1 MQANIDMLAELN
13 GAPPH
18 QGCRLV
24 GRRRDSASVPSYKF
38 IGPARFSILLNSRT
52 YQDLVVLWTYD
63 VREKNRIEGC
73 RNQNHHHQPAHFL

>member
-1 MQANIDMLAELN
+1 MYAGEHRCIQAN

-24 GRRRDSASVPSYKF
+24 GRRRDSASGSSYKF

-52 YQDLVVLWTYD
+52 YQDLVVLWTYH

-73 RNQNHHHQPAHFL
+73 RNQNHHHQPAAVW

>member
-1 MQANIDMLAELN
+1 MQANIDRCIQAN
-13 GAPPH
+13 GAPPP
-18 QGCRLV
+18 RWLV

-73 RNQNHHHQPAHFL
+73 RNQNHHHQPAAVW

>member
-18 QGCRLV
+18 QGCRACRTTTGFCVRVVLQV
-24 GRRRDSASVPSYKF
+24 YW
-38 IGPARFSILLNSRT
+38 PACVSILSNSRT
-52 YQDLVVLWTYD
+52 YQDLVVLWTYH

-73 RNQNHHHQPAHFL
+73 RNQNHHHQPASVW

>member
-18 QGCRLV
+18 QGCRACRTTTGFCVRVALQV
-24 GRRRDSASVPSYKF
+24 YW
-38 IGPARFSILLNSRT
+38 PACVSILSNSRT
-52 YQDLVVLWTYD
+52 YQDLVVLRTYH

-73 RNQNHHHQPAHFL
+73 RNQNHHHQPAAVW